1 MQHLHAWLDGSEQ
14 TDETS
19 VAGTAVDR
27 LAEKVHVAE
36 VAAYSSMRWVRI
48 QRRLTCWPLRSP
60 RTGTARSVHAM
71 ALARVVTTS
80 VWYAATSAAA
90 VAGCMSSKSPSWLAG
105 VQ

>member
-1 MQHLHAWLDGSEQ
+1 
-14 TDETS
+14 
-19 VAGTAVDR
+19 
-27 LAEKVHVAE
+27 
-36 VAAYSSMRWVRI
+36 
-48 QRRLTCWPLRSP
+48 
-60 RTGTARSVHAM
+60 M